1 MHSVGMKVNGN
12 GVGTKVT
19 INGSPE
25 WGVGTIVKLAKFDV
39 NNAYHYK
46 VKIPC
51 KPGGKILWCA
61 DVDIER
67 A

>member
-1 MHSVGMKVNGN
+1 MIMTEPNADFLTRLRNANS
-12 GVGTKVT
+12 
-19 INGSPE
+19 
-25 WGVGTIVKLAKFDV
+25 
-39 NNAYHYK
+39 AYHDEVTLPHSKNK
-46 VKIPC
+46 VKIPG